1 VEGAVRRAEVALA
14 DAEAAEGRAAA
25 AAAVA
30 TAHEEVAGGQAAAA
44 EQVRCP
50 GNRCKICSAIEF
62 VHCLHDAPL
71 HVLDAAF
78 STPHAVHECT
88 TNP

>member
-1 VEGAVRRAEVALA
+1 
-14 DAEAAEGRAAA
+14 
-25 AAAVA
+25 
-30 TAHEEVAGGQAAAA
+30 
-44 EQVRCP
+44 VRCP